1 MAETDRIDPLV
12 VLLDLTRQLA
22 DEASLENALAAVTDA
37 ALGLVDADHA
47 SIRLL
52 DDDGTTLLS
61 GARSGKGADAAPL
74 SFRPNQGVAGW
85 VVQKGAV
92 VRLDDT
98 TEDPRFEE
106 RPEQG
111 FSVRSMVAVPLWSG
125 GRVIGTLSASHAD
138 AGHFDDRAELLT
150 QLLANCAIPAI
161 ERSRLERLSVTDSHT
176 RAFNRRY
183 LVPRLEEEMA
193 RSGRNGAPLSLALM
207 DLDHFKDVNDE
218 HGHAAGDRVLREFA
232 DRVRT
237 ATRVQDGLVRWG
249 GEEFVLVMPDTDA
262 ARALQVAERIREG
275 LASDPIAVSEGVVVE
290 QTVSIGVSTWDGAES
305 AGALV
310 ERADRAMY
318 AAKRAGRDR
327 VSNIDGLR

>member
-1 MAETDRIDPLV
+1 
-12 VLLDLTRQLA
+12 
-22 DEASLENALAAVTDA
+22 
-37 ALGLVDADHA
+37 
-47 SIRLL
+47 
-52 DDDGTTLLS
+52 
-61 GARSGKGADAAPL
+61 
-74 SFRPNQGVAGW
+74 
-85 VVQKGAV
+85 
-92 VRLDDT
+92 
-98 TEDPRFEE
+98 
-106 RPEQG
+106 
-111 FSVRSMVAVPLWSG
+111 
-125 GRVIGTLSASHAD
+125 
-138 AGHFDDRAELLT
+138 
-150 QLLANCAIPAI
+150 
-161 ERSRLERLSVTDSHT
+161 
-176 RAFNRRY
+176 
-183 LVPRLEEEMA
+183 
-193 RSGRNGAPLSLALM
+193 M